1 MKIEI
6 KYKCD
11 FETIQEE
18 EEFLRT
24 LANRH
29 DYKTALW
36 DFSQLW
42 RKFKYD
48 EELLTLDSLKE
59 EIGKIF
65 EDNNININ
73 ELD

>member
-29 DYKTALW
+29 DYKGALW

-42 RKFKYD
+42 VAFKYD
-48 EELLTLDSLKE
+48 EDTLTLDNLKKS
-59 EIGKIF
+59 IVQVF
-65 EDNNININ
+65 EDNNINLN